1 MEAGASPQAVE
12 FATSNAPPV
21 STTDPK
27 AAGGKTSMTSAM
39 NVKTKVDIGRFV
51 FTLLNFGATVVF
63 TFVLLGHAFQ
73 MDSITGNQ
81 IFLADRELQSFT
93 ITAPAEIDSFIKRAY
108 GTETEIVEMVDEI
121 TVLPTL
127 LPKMYEI
134 SGSNSIMRLESVHCN
149 FMLFSALWIASAF
162 SLAMVQYP
170 GDEPLEWTTL
180 RVLIVHVWNLIG
192 LIFTIVLFSA
202 TTKWGSIPTSN
213 LFYALVGQVMAWMYQ
228 YFHMVECTQV
238 HVDTMQLKYR
248 SINDKVQEDT
258 GEQRAINI
266 GVSTKFSSEL
276 RKVIYM
282 EFSVVAPMLLVA
294 GMMPG
299 ASGIDEWRVQT
310 VLFSAWTL
318 FALLGLHLR
327 YRKTLQCIGLKD
339 ADVPDDGLVT
349 DDTNIDVKG
358 LDALGYLTYA
368 ILMVYIMLINA
379 MGSNSFEN
387 PPYATERI
395 RQCRWGVRVL
405 IALSGCLV
413 LETLIRTIKVRF
425 WPAERDADGTL
436 GKNKSISVYWMVPPF
451 IANMLILGFGSL
463 MVNILM
469 FAGLS
474 DMNALSTWY
483 K

>member
-1 MEAGASPQAVE
+1 VIRQQLKASTLSASMEMQAP
-12 FATSNAPPV
+12 TQAPSKDV
-21 STTDPK
+21 K
-27 AAGGKTSMTSAM
+27 AAAEMKS
-39 NVKTKVDIGRFV
+39 KVDMGRFV
-51 FTLLNFGATVVF
+51 FTLLNFGMTVLFAVI
-63 TFVLLGHAFQ
+63 LLAHAFQ
-73 MDSITGNQ
+73 METITGKQ
-81 IFLADRELQSFT
+81 VFFADRVLQSFT
-93 ITAPAEIDSFIKRAY
+93 DTAPTEIDAFVKKAY
-108 GTETEIVEMVDEI
+108 GAETEITEIVDEI

-170 GDEPLEWTTL
+170 GKEPLQWDTL
-180 RVLIVHVWNLIG
+180 RVVVVHAWNLIG

-213 LFYALVGQVMAWMYQ
+213 LFYAGVGQVMAWMYQ

-238 HVDTMQLKYR
+238 HVENLKIAYKSTQIDPLHVTDTSGDLL
-248 SINDKVQEDT
+248 D
-258 GEQRAINI
+258 I

-276 RKVIYM
+276 RKIIYM
-282 EFSVVAPMLLVA
+282 EFSVVAPMIFVA

-299 ASGIDEWRVQT
+299 AIGIDEWRVQT
-310 VLFSAWTL
+310 VLFSSWTL

-327 YRKTLQCIGLKD
+327 YRKTLQSVE
-339 ADVPDDGLVT
+339 VPSAVEGKQAT
-349 DDTNIDVKG
+349 DDSHIDAKG

-368 ILMVYIMLINA
+368 LIMVYAMLLNA
-379 MGSNSFEN
+379 IGSNTFED

-395 RQCRWGVRVL
+395 IQCRWGVRVL
-405 IALSGCLV
+405 VAVTGFLV
-413 LETLIRTIKVRF
+413 FETLAQTIKIRF
-425 WPAERDADGTL
+425 WPATGD
-436 GKNKSISVYWMVPPF
+436 NKRKSEWWMVPPF
-451 IANMLILGFGSL
+451 IENMLIIATGSL

-474 DMNALSTWY
+474 DVNALSTWY
-483 K
+483 S